1 MKSLDANFQ
10 AHLESTVQNVCTCW
24 LVTRKDGVVMGF
36 TDHQRDLTFGGV
48 TYKATTGFTAS
59 SILTTAGL
67 AVDNLELEGLL
78 SSADITE
85 PDILRGKYDHA
96 AIVIALVNGSNPSQ
110 VPIVQR
116 RGTLG
121 EVTIKN
127 GSFYAELRGLTQL
140 LAQNVNEVY
149 SPDCRAKLG
158 DARCGYNL
166 TANGFPFNGTVSG
179 VTSRRRFNT
188 GFTQA
193 DGYFAWGFVTWV
205 TGLNAGLSMEI
216 IQYAQTGGEFVLWLP
231 LPKNIQAGDQ
241 FQLTLGCDKKFATC
255 ASKFGNAINFRGE
268 PFVPTGDQA
277 MAYPNAH

>member
-36 TDHQRDLTFGGV
+36 TDHQSDLIVSGV

-78 SSADITE
+78 SSTDITE
-85 PDILRGKYDHA
+85 GDILRGKYDHA
-96 AIVIALVNGSNPSQ
+96 AIVIALVNWSNPSQ

-116 RGTLG
+116 KGTLG

-166 TANGFPFNGTVSG
+166 AANGFPFSGTVSG

-188 GFTQA
+188 GYTQP
-193 DGYFAWGFVTWV
+193 DGYFAYGSVAWV

-216 IQYAQTGGEFVLWLP
+216 IQYAQAGGEIILWLP
-231 LPKNIQAGDQ
+231 MSHNIQVGDQ
-241 FQLTLGCDKKFATC
+241 FKLTPGCDRKFTTC
-255 ASKFGNAINFRGE
+255 KAKFDNAVNFRGE

-277 MAYPNAH
+277 MNYPNAH